1 MKNEENENMLAMRMV
16 YYKKKLGLT
25 NEKLANM
32 TGLPVNT
39 ISRIA
44 SGATKEPTL
53 KTLKKIAKALDCT
66 IDDLQPG
73 GTTEPY
79 YLDEE
84 TAQLAQEVYENP
96 NLRVLFDASRKLSAD
111 DIKAVIEIVKRM
123 QATKY

>member
-96 NLRVLFDASRKLSAD
+96 NLRVLVDASRKLSAD

>member
-25 NEKLANM
+25 NEKLAKM
-32 TGLPVNT
+32 ADLPVNT
-39 ISRIA
+39 ISRIS

-73 GTTEPY
+73 GTIEPY

-84 TAQLAQEVYENP
+84 AAQLAQEVYENP
-96 NLRVLFDASRKLSAD
+96 NLRVLFDASRKLSPD

>member
-25 NEKLANM
+25 NETLAKM
-32 TGLPVNT
+32 ADLPVNT
-39 ISRIA
+39 ISRIS

-53 KTLKKIAKALDCT
+53 KTLKKIAKALGCT

-73 GTTEPY
+73 GTVEPY

>member
-25 NEKLANM
+25 NETLAKM
-32 TGLPVNT
+32 ADLPVNT
-39 ISRIA
+39 ISRIS

>member
-32 TGLPVNT
+32 SGLPVNT